1 MTALKTMPKP
11 KATHSRATRPILYE
25 LSIYSYQEEDLPS
38 RIEPIIEN
46 FGLKVVGR
54 TVRSFY
60 MPHDGTD
67 LYTTELR
74 VKAPRHDTHIALAKA
89 RSWLEAA
96 EAMYGWDIRFEPCTF
111 HSALVN

>member
-1 MTALKTMPKP
+1 MAALRTVSKP
-11 KATHSRATRPILYE
+11 KAPQSRAVPSILYE
-25 LSIYSYQEEDLPS
+25 LSIYSYQDEDLPS

-67 LYTTELR
+67 LYTTEL
-74 VKAPRHDTHIALAKA
+74 H
-89 RSWLEAA
+89 
-96 EAMYGWDIRFEPCTF
+96 F
-111 HSALVN
+111 ALVN